1 MNIKIY
7 HIKMSF
13 YSLFV
18 VICFCGL
25 NLSNGQ
31 TVKLGSYK
39 IDPSKITVS
48 GVSSGAAIATQL
60 HVTYSSIISGHGS
73 IAGRKY

>member
-1 MNIKIY
+1 
-7 HIKMSF
+7 MSF

-18 VICFCGL
+18 VICLCGVL
-25 NLSNGQ
+25 NFSNGQ